1 MHVSLPTY
9 TLTLSYSLSPFLPS
23 FFSSLYPLVVSTT
36 EHSPIDAWLLLHRII
51 DTSVKDCPS
60 SHSKYDHLTN
70 EMMIVLEEEEEEE
83 RISNDIPRGG
93 YEAGPDPQDLEL
105 MKLLTSEVEQQQ
117 QCGDDDGVDGDR
129 IGLSIG
135 GF

>member
-1 MHVSLPTY
+1 MFSSL
-9 TLTLSYSLSPFLPS
+9 S
-23 FFSSLYPLVVSTT
+23 FFSSIYSVLLS
-36 EHSPIDAWLLLHRII
+36 LLLHRII

-70 EMMIVLEEEEEEE
+70 EMMIVLEEEEGE
-83 RISNDIPRGG
+83 RIGQDIPREGV
-93 YEAGPDPQDLEL
+93 EAGPDPQDLEL

-117 QCGDDDGVDGDR
+117 QQQCGDGDDDRVDEVNGDR

-135 GF
+135 RF